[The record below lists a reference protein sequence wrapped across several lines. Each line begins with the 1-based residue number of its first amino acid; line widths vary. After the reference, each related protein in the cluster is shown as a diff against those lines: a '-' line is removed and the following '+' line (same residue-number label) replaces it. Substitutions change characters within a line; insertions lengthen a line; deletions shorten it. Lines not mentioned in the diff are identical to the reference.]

1 LTLIAKNNLEHVGL
15 FGGSFDPIHLGHL
28 AAAEFALS
36 NTDLDRVV
44 FIPVGKPWQ
53 KPAPIASATDRMN
66 MLDLAIEEHASYS
79 SWDYEITND
88 KTSYMINTVDEF
100 VSLNGKLPLS
110 LILGTDAAQSLPT
123 WHRFEELIQKIDVIV
138 LARELQE
145 RPSLDIDFQFLQMPI
160 IEVSSSQVRDLVLKD
175 ENIDKLVP
183 EKVKNYIFDHKL
195 YQ

>member
-79 SWDYEITND
+79 SWDYEITNHQ
-88 KTSYMINTVDEF
+88 TSYMIDTVNEF
-100 VSLNGKLPLS
+100 ISLNGKLPLS
-110 LILGTDAAQSLPT
+110 LILGADAAQSLPT
-123 WHRFEELIQKIDVIV
+123 WHRFEELIQKVDVIV

-145 RPSLDIDFQFLQMPI
+145 RPSLDFDFQFLQMPL

>member
-44 FIPVGKPWQ
+44 FVPVGKPWQ

-66 MLDLAIEEHASYS
+66 MLNLAIEEHASYS
-79 SWDYEITND
+79 SWDYEITNNQ
-88 KTSYMINTVDEF
+88 TSYMIDTVHEF
-100 VSLNGKLPLS
+100 ISLNSNLPLS
-110 LILGTDAAQSLPT
+110 LILGADAAQSLPT

-138 LARELQE
+138 LARENQE
-145 RPSLDIDFQFLQMPI
+145 RPSLDFAFQFLQMPL

-183 EKVKNYIFDHKL
+183 EKVKDYIFDHKL